1 MENAVLGI
9 FLYVDTL
16 LDAADRLRGAG
27 HKVTILSSVPLVH
40 EIEHKH
46 GEGKGFL
53 KYFTFFGG
61 LAGFLAGVLLA
72 LGTAALYVLP
82 RGGRA
87 IFPIT
92 PTLLISYETA
102 ILGGVGLTFVGFLLL
117 TGLPVLGKKKAFAP
131 EIAYDNFGLVIEGL
145 DGARFEEVEA
155 ILDEFGAHEVKRVE
169 ES

>member
-9 FLYVDTL
+9 FLYVDRL

-46 GEGKGFL
+46 GEEKGFL
-53 KYFTFFGG
+53 KFFTFFGG
-61 LAGFLAGVLLA
+61 LAGCFAGVVLCF
-72 LGTAALYVLP
+72 GTAALYVLP

-102 ILGGVGLTFVGFLLL
+102 ILGGVGMTFLGFLFLSK
-117 TGLPVLGKKKAFAP
+117 LPLLGKKRAFSP
-131 EIAYDNFGLVIEGL
+131 EIACDNFGLVIEGL
-145 DGARFEEVEA
+145 DAARFEEVEA

-169 ES
+169 ED